1 MRIWPFRGRT
11 EHRQAPYVDAIV
23 RAILDSAE
31 GESSSGGARTGDV
44 LATSA
49 VETACQLYA
58 AAFAAADVEGARAA
72 RFGAAERSDL
82 ARALIRR
89 GAAVYLLDTEGGMI
103 RFIRAATWDV
113 IGGYRP
119 QSWSYRV
126 DLPGPS
132 VTYKQQI
139 VPAAG
144 VLHFTYATGADRPWE
159 GIAPVD
165 YASLSARLHANLEQA
180 LTDESGG
187 HRGYVL
193 PMPAG
198 VRSETVANLKADLR
212 NLKGRTTLVESTAG
226 GFGQGADRAPPRDWV
241 PQRIGPNWPQAITE
255 ARREAAHSVLAACG
269 VPLALVEPGDAQ
281 GAREAW
287 RRFLHGAIAPLA
299 ARVAEELSEK
309 LEASIRF
316 TFDGLFASD
325 VQGRARAY
333 QSLTG
338 GGMAPERAAVL
349 AGLTE

>member
-1 MRIWPFRGRT
+1 MARVMGWLRRRT
-11 EHRQAPYVDAIV
+11 ENRQAPYVDAIV
-23 RAILDSAE
+23 RAILNSAQ
-31 GESSSGGARTGDV
+31 GESSSAGTRTGDV

-72 RFGAAERSDL
+72 RFGPAARADL

-89 GAAVYLLDTEGGMI
+89 GAAVYVLDTSAGMI
-103 RFIRAATWDV
+103 QFIRVATWDV

-119 QSWSYRV
+119 QSWRYRV

-132 VTYKQQI
+132 VTYRQRV

-144 VLHFTYATGADRPWE
+144 VLHFTYSTGNDRPWE
-159 GIAPVD
+159 GLGPID

-193 PMPAG
+193 PMPSG
-198 VRSETVANLKADLR
+198 VRDAVVANIKADLR

-226 GFGQGADRAPPRDWV
+226 GFGQGADRAPARDWV

-255 ARREAAHSVLAACG
+255 ARRQAAHSVLAACG

-299 ARVAEELSEK
+299 ARVSEELSQK
-309 LEASIRF
+309 LETSVSTSNSNNNF
-316 TFDGLFASD
+316 
-325 VQGRARAY
+325 Y
-333 QSLTG
+333 QSMSQMFQKVT
-338 GGMAPERAAVL
+338 
-349 AGLTE
+349 